1 MKSVKKKMEVQDH
14 WRTELTKVRCWITGF
29 QAGRRTPGVIDLDN
43 HIPGEEVLRQ
53 IIMAIDEAK

>member
-1 MKSVKKKMEVQDH
+1 MKSMKKKMEVQDH